1 MGGPNGKAISIANSP
16 TFYSMFLAQSLS
28 LLAYIHGW
36 GKWKGYI
43 NYILG
48 MTNVWKLY
56 LESMQKDF

>member
-1 MGGPNGKAISIANSP
+1 MERIYQLQIAP
-16 TFYSMFLAQSLS
+16 HFYSMFLAQSLS